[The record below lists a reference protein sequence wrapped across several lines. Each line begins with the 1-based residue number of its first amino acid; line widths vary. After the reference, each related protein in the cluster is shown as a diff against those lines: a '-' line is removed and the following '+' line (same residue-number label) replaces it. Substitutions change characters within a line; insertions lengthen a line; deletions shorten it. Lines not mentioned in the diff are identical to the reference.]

1 VVERGNA
8 KHSAGEDD
16 MLVAELSGSL
26 GQHGSNREEWI
37 DRSHRR
43 ATTPLRGWG
52 RRSRSGQACVDLD
65 MWRAGPTLTVRVATA
80 VTRDRAR
87 QCSGAY
93 VRAHTAY
100 ACADLIGRRIAEL
113 NRRRASR
120 AASNV

>member
-26 GQHGSNREEWI
+26 GPHGSNREEWT
-37 DRSHRR
+37 DPEQPRT
-43 ATTPLRGWG
+43 TTPLRGWG
-52 RRSRSGQACVDLD
+52 RRSRSRQACDDLD
-65 MWRAGPTLTVRVATA
+65 MWRAGPTFTVRIATA
-80 VTRDRAR
+80 VTRDRTR

-100 ACADLIGRRIAEL
+100 AAPI
-113 NRRRASR
+113 
-120 AASNV
+120 

>member
-1 VVERGNA
+1 
-8 KHSAGEDD
+8 
-16 MLVAELSGSL
+16 
-26 GQHGSNREEWI
+26 
-37 DRSHRR
+37 
-43 ATTPLRGWG
+43 
-52 RRSRSGQACVDLD
+52 
-65 MWRAGPTLTVRVATA
+65 MWRAGPTFTVRVATA

-100 ACADLIGRRIAEL
+100 ARADLIGRRIAEL